1 MKVCK
6 FADDSTFY
14 VCDKDLNTLIN
25 RLEHDTELAVEW
37 LENNFMRLNQDKCHL
52 LVFGQKHETVWAK
65 IGETK
70 IWESNKEKLLGVV
83 ININLNFDEYVF
95 DLSKKAGRKLTVLAR
110 LSNYM
115 RIMKIYENNE
125 NI

>member
-25 RLEHDTELAVEW
+25 RLEHDPELAVEW
-37 LENNFMRLNQDKCHL
+37 FENNFMRLNQDKCHL
-52 LVFGQKHETVWAK
+52 LVFGQKHETVWVK

-83 ININLNFDEYVF
+83 IDINLNFDEYVF

-115 RIMKIYENNE
+115 KIMKIYENNE